1 MTNIEQIKKRYL
13 KLLMSVKGVTMKDF
27 LITFNY
33 KISDIQYHHL
43 ISWSKS
49 KQNKI
54 RQHDIYKKV

>member
-13 KLLMSVKGVTMKDF
+13 KLLRSVKGVPMKDF

-33 KISDIQYHHL
+33 KISDLQYHYL

-49 KQNKI
+49 QQNKI
-54 RQHDIYKKV
+54 KTT